1 MSERD
6 NTDVWTAVVIGAVV
20 GIGTA
25 LIVRARQEDD
35 AHDIV
40 RQLRRLR
47 PRAQRTATKVRGGLG
62 RRAERAAG
70 AGDELVDAGRE
81 LLAELRRAA
90 TKIVRSTRRDLQQA
104 ARETLE
110 DARTTMKQARGGVRK
125 RVRTLRG

>member
-35 AHDIV
+35 VHDIV
-40 RQLRRLR
+40 RQLRRIR
-47 PRAQRTATKVRGGLG
+47 PRAQQAATKVRRGLG
-62 RRAERAAG
+62 RQAERATG
-70 AGDELVDAGRE
+70 AGEELVGAGRE
-81 LLAELRRAA
+81 LLAELRREA
-90 TKIVRSTRRDLQQA
+90 TGIVRSTRRELQQA
-104 ARETLE
+104 ARDTLQ